1 MSASGFA
8 GACAFEPVWERA
20 LGECMD
26 RLAVPAGANLGFLY
40 FSDRYVDDAE
50 NLFAAVREETAV
62 EHWVGSVGIGV
73 IGADSAHIGRAG
85 MSMLIGRFPAGSFRV
100 FSGRAPLRADKDC
113 EEPYFAV
120 VHGDPRTED
129 MSGLVADMSSKVS
142 SGFITGGISSARRAT
157 VQIADGLLS
166 GGISGVAFNESVS
179 IATRLTQSCEPFAD
193 RFEISEAEGN
203 IIGRLDGRSALDCYR
218 ETAARCGVHDLRQA
232 ASVVLVGLPTRGH
245 DSDDYI
251 VRSVV
256 GIDPRNGL
264 LAINE
269 PVQTG
274 QGLIFVHRT
283 TVAAQ
288 RDMQRM
294 LAELA
299 DDLPAPPRA
308 GLYFSCTGRGGAMFG
323 EDSTEIEMI
332 RAKLGDIPLAGFF
345 AGGEI
350 SHDRLYGYTGVLTL
364 FL

>member
-1 MSASGFA
+1 MSGAAFA

-26 RLAVPAGANLGFLY
+26 GIALPAGANLGFLY
-40 FSDRYVDDAE
+40 FSDRYADEAE
-50 NLFAAVREETAV
+50 NLFAAVREESGI
-62 EHWVGSVGIGV
+62 EHWVGSVGLGV
-73 IGADSAHIGRAG
+73 IGSGEAHIGRPG
-85 MSMLIGRFPAGSFRV
+85 MSMLVGCFPDDSFRV
-100 FSGRAPLRADKDC
+100 FSGRAPLRTGKDD

-120 VHGDPRTED
+120 VHGDPHTED

-142 SGFITGGISSARRAT
+142 SGFITGGLSSARRT
-157 VQIADGLLS
+157 TLQIADGVLS
-166 GGISGVAFNESVS
+166 GGISGVAFTESVS

-203 IIGRLDGRSALDCYR
+203 IIGRLDGRLALDCYR
-218 ETAARCGVHDLRQA
+218 ETAARCGMHDLRQA
-232 ASVVLVGLPTRGH
+232 ASVVLVGLHTRGS
-245 DSDDYI
+245 DSADYI

-269 PVQTG
+269 PVHTG
-274 QGLIFVHRT
+274 QGLMFVHRST
-283 TVAAQ
+283 LAAQ

-294 LAELA
+294 LAELV
-299 DDLPAPPRA
+299 DNLPAPPRA

-323 EDSTEIEMI
+323 EDSSEVGMI
-332 RAKLGDIPLAGFF
+332 RAKLGEIPLAGFF
-345 AGGEI
+345 ANGEI

>member
-1 MSASGFA
+1 MSAAGFA
-8 GACAFEPVWERA
+8 GACAFDPAWERA
-20 LGECMD
+20 LGDCMD
-26 RLAVPAGANLGFLY
+26 RLAIAAEANLGFLY
-40 FSDRYVDDAE
+40 FSDRYTDDAD
-50 NLFAAVREETAV
+50 NLFAAVREETGV

-73 IGADSAHIGRAG
+73 IGAAEAHIGRAG
-85 MSMLIGRFPAGSFRV
+85 MSMLVGRFPAGSFRV
-100 FSGRAPLRADKDC
+100 FSGRAPLRVGKDD

-120 VHGDPRTED
+120 VHGDPQTED

-142 SGFITGGISSARRAT
+142 SGFITGGLSSARRAT
-157 VQIADGLLS
+157 VQIADGILS

-203 IIGRLDGRSALDCYR
+203 IIGRLNERLALDCYR
-218 ETAARCGVHDLRQA
+218 ETAARCGLHDLRQA

-269 PVQTG
+269 PVHTG
-274 QGLIFVHRT
+274 QGLMFVHRT
-283 TVAAQ
+283 TIAAQ
-288 RDMQRM
+288 RDMRRM

-299 DDLPAPPRA
+299 DTLPAPPKA
-308 GLYFSCTGRGGAMFG
+308 GLYFSCAGRGGAMFG
-323 EDSTEIEMI
+323 EDSTEVEMI
-332 RAKLGDIPLAGFF
+332 RAKLGEIPLAGFF